1 MLKAIPVSYL
11 TPIQKTALLMIFKGT
26 GRISQT
32 YLQAQAQEEA
42 GSTAHIALFWQSMEQ
57 YEALPLF
64 GQHLT

>member
-42 GSTAHIALFWQSMEQ
+42 GQSSPQST
-57 YEALPLF
+57 PLAVH
-64 GQHLT
+64 GAV